1 MISRILKIFL
11 NEWLI
16 LVAILLNSA
25 LIILMGFEN
34 LHNDPFLSLFDH
46 LFTLF
51 FILEIVVKVGFNGW
65 RQYIGQS
72 WNKFDFILVA
82 ISIPSLFELIVEI
95 PDISYLLVFRLL
107 RVLRILRFMRFIPN
121 ISGMIAG
128 IARAFRASAF
138 VFVAIFIYN
147 LLLAVLSSYLFRSY
161 APEFFSNPMIS
172 LYSVFQVF
180 TLEGWN
186 EIPSAIVAGM
196 EPNSWQAPL
205 SRLFFVFVVLTG
217 GIFGMSIVNAIFVD
231 EMIQDNNDD
240 LEDKIEALNKK
251 IDILIAKSNGDQPD
265 QS

>member
-1 MISRILKIFL
+1 MISRILKVFM

-16 LVAILLNSA
+16 VSAILLNSV
-25 LIILMGFEN
+25 LIFLMGFEGF
-34 LHNDPFLSLFDH
+34 HEDPFMSLLDH

-51 FILEIVVKVGFNGW
+51 FILEIIVKVAFNGW
-65 RQYIGQS
+65 RQYINVA

-82 ISIPSLFELIVEI
+82 ISIPSLFELVIHI

-121 ISGMIAG
+121 ISQMIAG
-128 IARAFRASAF
+128 IVRAFRASIF

-147 LLLAVLSSYLFRSY
+147 ILLAVLSSYLFKNS
-161 APEFFSNPMIS
+161 APEFFSNPVIS

-186 EIPSAIVAGM
+186 EIPSAIISNM
-196 EPNSWQAPL
+196 DPESWKVPL
-205 SRLFFVFVVLTG
+205 TRLFFVFVVLTG

-231 EMIQDNNDD
+231 EMVRDNNDD
-240 LEDKIEALNKK
+240 LQIQIEELSKK
-251 IDILIAKSNGDQPD
+251 IDVLIEEKGKE
-265 QS
+265 